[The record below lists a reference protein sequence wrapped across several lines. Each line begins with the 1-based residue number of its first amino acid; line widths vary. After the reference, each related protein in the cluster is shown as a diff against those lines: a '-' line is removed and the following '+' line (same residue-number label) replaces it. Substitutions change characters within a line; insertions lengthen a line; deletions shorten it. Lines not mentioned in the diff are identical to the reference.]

1 MTSLAK
7 WRRRPFSAG
16 VWRNRNFVLLWA
28 GQTFSQFGA
37 YVSTVVVPLLA
48 IETLHAGA
56 TELGVIGLMSKLP
69 ALFYVV
75 AGVWVDRVRKRP
87 LLVGATVIRSVLLL
101 LIPVEVA
108 FGFLTVG
115 LLSATLFVS
124 AVLTVWFDTA
134 YMSYL
139 PALVGREHLVEGNSR
154 MESARATAQVTGPS
168 IGGLLVQAVTAPV
181 AVLLDGLS
189 LLGSA
194 VTLSRIK
201 HAEPK
206 PAPDQRGFRGIKDN
220 LIEGFRFLAGHA
232 VLRPLALAIAVNNF
246 AWAAELTLYVIYLV
260 DVLHL
265 PASLVGVTLIGSGPG
280 ALAGSLAAAAV
291 ARKLGLAGAIVSG
304 LTLFCLATLLIPL
317 APPALGAAIPMLVVA
332 GFLMSAGG
340 QVCAINVLSLRQGVT
355 PDRLQGRVNGSF
367 RFLSLGLAPLGALA
381 GGLLGTWLGTRT
393 ALFVSVGAMA
403 IGPLVVQCSAAARA
417 MRTLPTDTPTET
429 EPEVAS

>member
-1 MTSLAK
+1 MTTQAK
-7 WRRRPFSAG
+7 TRRRPFSAD
-16 VWRNRNFVLLWA
+16 VWRNRNFVLLWT

-69 ALFYVV
+69 ALLYIV

-87 LLVGATVIRSVLLL
+87 LLVGATAVRAVLLV
-101 LIPVEVA
+101 LIPVEVL
-108 FGFLTVG
+108 FGVLSIG

-124 AVLTVWFDTA
+124 AVLPVWFDTA

-139 PALVGREHLVEGNSR
+139 PGLVGREHLVEGNSR

-194 VTLSRIK
+194 FTLSRIK
-201 HAEPK
+201 HEEAK
-206 PAPDQRGFRGIKDN
+206 PQPRAKGLRGIRDD
-220 LIEGFRFLAGHA
+220 LAEGLRFLAGHPI
-232 VLRPLALAIAVNNF
+232 LRPLAAAIAINNF

-260 DVLHL
+260 DTLHL
-265 PASLVGVTLIGSGPG
+265 SASLVGLTLIGSGPG
-280 ALAGSLAAAAV
+280 ALVGSLLAAATT
-291 ARKLGLAGAIVSG
+291 RRLGLAGAVTGG
-304 LTLFCLATLLIPL
+304 LTLFFLATLLIPL
-317 APPALGAAIPMLVVA
+317 APPTVGVAIPMLIVA
-332 GFLMSAGG
+332 GFLMSVGG

-355 PDRLQGRVNGSF
+355 PDHLHGRVNGSF

-381 GGLLGTWLGTRT
+381 GGLLGSWLGTRT
-393 ALFVSVGAMA
+393 ALYLAVAAMA
-403 IGPLVVQCSAAARA
+403 LGPLVVQCSAARR
-417 MRTLPTDTPTET
+417 MRTLPEG
-429 EPEVAS
+429 AA